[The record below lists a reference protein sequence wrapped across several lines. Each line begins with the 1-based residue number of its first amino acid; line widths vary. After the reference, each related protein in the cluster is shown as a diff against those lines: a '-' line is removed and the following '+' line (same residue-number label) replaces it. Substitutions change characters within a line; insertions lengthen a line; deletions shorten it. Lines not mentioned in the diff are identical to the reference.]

1 MTVLSL
7 WKKRLL
13 NAALLMVTAMSLSSC
28 WLFSP
33 SLPPDVKEEATAFE
47 ASCSGFYRE
56 VFDQLEILRKTKPQ
70 DFNAY
75 DQFEEEVQGKA
86 NAFMKQLSS
95 CKEQEEADELI
106 KAFPAAELRAK
117 NDELQKAMIA
127 AIKGS
132 HAIVTLNKLKKKATA
147 LRAKRAE
154 INQSIAAFKEEH
166 GEDADPEGI
175 AEVEALVNAGL
186 DKLNRA
192 EKALSGFS
200 NMADSSVAEVNKK
213 HDKIEQIIASVQ
225 TAYDNWTPPPP
236 APFHPEKVLF
246 TVETTPAMYDSLLS
260 TLLQQYKNYTFLYT
274 ASNGD
279 RCVTDAKNTEGVV
292 IHLVAPAQF
301 DRATDSLEQGRA
313 DLIFAFQ
320 ATYPEEA
327 YAKLEAKDAESEDDM
342 NTVLVSGVA
351 HNALILKNSQ
361 AAALEKVSTKEIK
374 SDLNATTV
382 YTGTPESL
390 AGELYAA
397 ILAPAGVEAQAV
409 DHPERQGV
417 SAENSLAAV
426 AFSRKPTEAKEV
438 RVAYTPSAEKIYFWP
453 RPGDIAA
460 GRYALSAS
468 VNAAF
473 NPASQGNAEARKF
486 VEFVLSEAGQS
497 VVKSADFV
505 SRDEYEEND
514 PELLRLKAMFEKAGY
529 SIGRIVTFDTFL
541 FPKNDANIIKK
552 PEVIDRRAE
561 FKQFDSK
568 VRSNFNHIS
577 QVLAKTTSDK
587 GVIAV
592 GIIGHAS
599 SEGGAAVNK
608 PLSVNRAKYTG
619 SCIKQKSGKMLILT
633 DGMSS
638 EVPVDDNKSEEGRVR
653 NRRATAYVVEVYEV
667 GTKK

>member
-1 MTVLSL
+1 MQKCLC
-7 WKKRLL
+7 K
-13 NAALLMVTAMSLSSC
+13 AALLMALAMSMSSC
-28 WLFSP
+28 GP
-33 SLPPDVKEEATAFE
+33 QLPDEVKEEAVEFDS
-47 ASCSGFYRE
+47 ASSSLHRE
-56 VFDQLEILRKTKPQ
+56 FFDQLGVLRKNKPQ
-70 DFNAY
+70 ELQEYTHFLD
-75 DQFEEEVQGKA
+75 EVQGKA
-86 NAFMKQLSS
+86 NAFMKALSS
-95 CKEQEEADELI
+95 CKEQADADDLYKAFPTDELKGMNDARRDTLLAAIQKSPAVVALSKYKDKAKNLHRKKGSINQAIQEFKDEHGEEAD
-106 KAFPAAELRAK
+106 AE
-117 NDELQKAMIA
+117 
-127 AIKGS
+127 G
-132 HAIVTLNKLKKKATA
+132 
-147 LRAKRAE
+147 
-154 INQSIAAFKEEH
+154 
-166 GEDADPEGI
+166 
-175 AEVEALVNAGL
+175 
-186 DKLNRA
+186 
-192 EKALSGFS
+192 
-200 NMADSSVAEVNKK
+200 VAEVNQQVAECDERLKSVDK
-213 HDKIEQIIASVQ
+213 ALEGFANMFDGSVKDVDKYHDQAEQIIASVQ

-246 TVETTPAMYDSLLS
+246 TVETTPAMYDSLLA

-292 IHLVAPAQF
+292 IHLVDPAQF

-327 YAKLEAKDAESEDDM
+327 YAKLEAKDAESEDEL

-577 QVLAKTTSDK
+577 QVLSKTTSDK

>member
-1 MTVLSL
+1 MTVLFL

-28 WLFSP
+28 WPFSP
-33 SLPPDVKEEATAFE
+33 SLPDEVKEEATAFE
-47 ASCSGFYRE
+47 ASCSSFYRE

-95 CKEQEEADELI
+95 CKEQEEADDLI
-106 KAFPAAELRAK
+106 KAFPAAELRTK
-117 NDELQKAMIA
+117 NDEFQKTMIA
-127 AIKGS
+127 AIQGS
-132 HAIVTLNKLKKKATA
+132 HAIVTLNKLKKKAAA
-147 LRAKRAE
+147 LRTRRAE
-154 INQSIAAFKEEH
+154 INQAIAAFKEEH

-175 AEVEALVNAGL
+175 EEVEALVNAGL

-192 EKALSGFS
+192 EKALTGFS

-246 TVETTPAMYDSLLS
+246 TVETTPAMYDSLLA

-292 IHLVAPAQF
+292 IHLVEPAQF
-301 DRATDSLEQGRA
+301 DAATDSLEQGRA
-313 DLIFAFQ
+313 DIIFAFRS
-320 ATYPEEA
+320 AFPEEA
-327 YAKLEAKDAESEDDM
+327 YAKLEAKDAESEDDL
-342 NTVLVSGVA
+342 NSVLVSGVA
-351 HNALILKNSQ
+351 YNALILKNST
-361 AAALEKVSTKEIK
+361 AATLEKISTKGMQSE
-374 SDLNATTV
+374 LNGVTI
-382 YTGTPESL
+382 YTGMPNSL
-390 AGELYAA
+390 AGEMYAA
-397 ILAPAGVEAQAV
+397 LLQPAGVDAQAV
-409 DHPERQGV
+409 EHPERLGLSSDTSV
-417 SAENSLAAV
+417 AAV
-426 AFSRKPTEAKEV
+426 AFSRKPSEAKEV
-438 RVAYTPSAEKIYFWP
+438 RVARTPSKEKIYFWP

-468 VNAAF
+468 VNAVF

-486 VEFVLSEAGQS
+486 VEFVLSEAGQA
-497 VVKSADFV
+497 VVKAADFV

-514 PELLRLKAMFEKAGY
+514 PELARLRAMFEKAGY
-529 SIGRIVTFDTFL
+529 SVGRIVTYDTFL
-541 FPKNDANIIKK
+541 FPKNDANIIKQNK
-552 PEVIDRRAE
+552 PEATKAE
-561 FKQFDSK
+561 FKQFDSA
-568 VRSNFNHIS
+568 VRSNFTHMAK
-577 QVLAKTTSDK
+577 VLSKTTSAK
-587 GVIAV
+587 GKIAV

-599 SEGGAAVNK
+599 SEGGVSVNK
-608 PLSVNRAKYTG
+608 PLSVKRAKYTG
-619 SCIKQKSGKMLILT
+619 SCIEKKAGKLLILT

-638 EVPVDDNKSEEGRVR
+638 EVPVDDNSTEEGRVR

-667 GTKK
+667 GTR

>member
-1 MTVLSL
+1 MKSSSQTGRRFS
-7 WKKRLL
+7 R
-13 NAALLMVTAMSLSSC
+13 AALLMAMAMSLSSC
-28 WLFSP
+28 WPFSA
-33 SLPPDVKEEATAFE
+33 SLPDEIKEDAEE
-47 ASCSGFYRE
+47 LESSASGLKRDF
-56 VFDQLEILRKTKPQ
+56 FDQLRALQNVKPKN
-70 DFNAY
+70 FKEY
-75 DQFEEEVQGKA
+75 DLLADEVQGKA
-86 NAFMKQLSS
+86 NGFLKSLST

-106 KAFPAAELRAK
+106 QGFPMDDLRGRNDAQKTAIIEASKKTPAAVALSGFAGKTRNLDTK
-117 NDELQKAMIA
+117 
-127 AIKGS
+127 KG
-132 HAIVTLNKLKKKATA
+132 
-147 LRAKRAE
+147 R
-154 INQSIAAFKEEH
+154 INQSIQEFK
-166 GEDADPEGI
+166 DANGDDDAEAV
-175 AEVEALVNAGL
+175 AEVELKVKEAEACVKSVKNAISGL
-186 DKLNRA
+186 KGMEEGANKEVDKY
-192 EKALSGFS
+192 
-200 NMADSSVAEVNKK
+200 
-213 HDKIEQIIASVQ
+213 HEQVEQTLASVQ

-246 TVETTPAMYDSLLS
+246 TVETTPAMYDSLLA

-292 IHLVAPAQF
+292 IHLVDPAQF

-577 QVLAKTTSDK
+577 QVLSKTTSDK